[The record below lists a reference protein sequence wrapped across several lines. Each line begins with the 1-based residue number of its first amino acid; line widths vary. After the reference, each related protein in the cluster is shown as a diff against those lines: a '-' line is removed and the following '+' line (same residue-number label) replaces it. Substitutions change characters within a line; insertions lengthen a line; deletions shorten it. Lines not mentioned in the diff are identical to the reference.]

1 MISFTT
7 ILLCCSRAAL
17 LLVVRTY
24 AHTCV
29 SLDVALFQSILTMS
43 SASVAGDGFC
53 VPHRRAQESVTLRI
67 GYHELTGKIEKLKK
81 PLAVMEKHEGK
92 KKEEEEGE
100 GRDATGNLRYR
111 KRGRTEAETSYEI
124 VGLIRRKIA
133 FVTRPKV
140 RHPRIE
146 ILSSSS

>member
-1 MISFTT
+1 M
-7 ILLCCSRAAL
+7 
-17 LLVVRTY
+17 
-24 AHTCV
+24 
-29 SLDVALFQSILTMS
+29 
-43 SASVAGDGFC
+43 
-53 VPHRRAQESVTLRI
+53 PHRRAQESVTLRI

-81 PLAVMEKHEGK
+81 PLAVMEKHEGEK
-92 KKEEEEGE
+92 KEEEEEGE